1 MAIVVRRVRLDSDQE
16 DLIGFLQANL
26 PSIPHGRR
34 FRWVYHENPDG
45 RAWSWFACDTTA
57 RRIAGVASLF
67 PRSMW
72 VGSSPRTC
80 GQVGD
85 FAIDARYRSL
95 GPAVLLQ
102 RATFEPVDEG
112 ILSFCY
118 DCPPHGAG
126 MSTFRRLGMK
136 ANCAMWRYARPLRV
150 DRQVEKRI
158 GRRFWT
164 GPVVAAGNLLLR
176 VRLLAGHSSYG
187 LEIVEHTGRFDEEFS
202 KLDEKLA
209 MKAHPSIRGRRQA
222 AILNWRYRDDPLQDY
237 CVLTARAAGELV
249 GFLVISKGAQD
260 ATITDVRG
268 LPEVAE
274 SLLEAAVQYCNRCS
288 IQTVCA
294 VLSDENELAHTL
306 REAAFRVRST
316 SCHIVAYSGHSTVE
330 PELSSGALHWQFQKS
345 EIVA

>member
-16 DLIGFLQANL
+16 DMIGFLQANL
-26 PSIPHGRR
+26 LSIPHGRR

-45 RAWSWFACDTTA
+45 QAWSWFACDTAT
-57 RRIAGVASLF
+57 RRIVGVASLF

-72 VGSSPRTC
+72 VGSTARIC

-85 FAIDARYRSL
+85 FAIDAGHRSL

-112 ILSFCY
+112 LLAFCY
-118 DCPPHGAG
+118 DCPPHDAG

-158 GRRFWT
+158 GKGFWT
-164 GPVVAAGNLLLR
+164 GPVAFAGNLLLR
-176 VRLLAGHSSYG
+176 VRLRAQDSLR
-187 LEIVEHTGRFDEEFS
+187 LFEIAEHTGRFDEEFS

-209 MKAHPSIRGRRQA
+209 RKTPPSIRGRRQA
-222 AILNWRYRDDPLQDY
+222 ALLNWRYRDDPLQEY
-237 CVLTARAAGELV
+237 CVLTARAAGELA

-260 ATITDVRG
+260 ATIVDVQG
-268 LPEVAE
+268 LPELAE
-274 SLLEAAVQYCNRCS
+274 ALLEAAVEYCNRCS
-288 IQTVCA
+288 FQTVSA
-294 VLSDENELAHTL
+294 VLSDGNELAHTL
-306 REAAFRVRST
+306 RAAAFRPRST
-316 SCHIVAYSGHSTVE
+316 SCHIVAYSGHSTRE

-345 EIVA
+345 EIMA